1 MFSSGR
7 LKSHWKNP
15 HKIESRH
22 PEIRIPVGGIKIPES
37 NERIPS
43 LKPGVLKNRKIRE
56 NFRFSYVLSAGLQGA
71 PLEFTYSH
79 FPILRAGF
87 QWEEFAPSQSHVSAN
102 IEIRGQGG
110 NPTRG
115 TG

>member
-1 MFSSGR
+1 MFNSGP

-15 HKIESRH
+15 HKMNPAARRLESHWEALKSQNATKESHRKNQVF
-22 PEIRIPVGGIKIPES
+22 RKID
-37 NERIPS
+37 
-43 LKPGVLKNRKIRE
+43 KIRE
-56 NFRFSYVLSAGLQGA
+56 NFRFNYV
-71 PLEFTYSH
+71 
-79 FPILRAGF
+79 LRAGF